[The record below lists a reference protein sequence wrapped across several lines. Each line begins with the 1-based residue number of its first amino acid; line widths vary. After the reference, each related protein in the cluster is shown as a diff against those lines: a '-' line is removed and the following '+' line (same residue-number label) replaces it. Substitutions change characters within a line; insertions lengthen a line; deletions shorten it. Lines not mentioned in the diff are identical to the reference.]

1 MMKWTT
7 IEYIKEHLRLDYDCE
22 SASLELYGD
31 SAEESILKLCNRTYE
46 DFIADYGCI
55 PTPIR
60 HATLILIAHSYDNRS
75 PRTAQQQY
83 TVSHSFE
90 LLVKPYIRL
99 AQAETSSTT
108 TIDTIVLGS
117 DFKLVLPVTIDDDDD
132 VTLSELDFTVEIINN
147 DQKDKSVTI
156 DSDDC
161 TVDDDENTIT
171 VVLNSEDLDIGLLMA
186 KITLS
191 IPDEDFSS
199 GIRRDVQKVNP
210 YTRIVG

>member
-1 MMKWTT
+1 MKWTT

-60 HATLILIAHSYDNRS
+60 HATLLLIAHSYDNRS
-75 PRTAQQQY
+75 PVTAQQQKA
-83 TVSHSFE
+83 VSHTFE
-90 LLVKPYIRL
+90 MLVKPYERL
-99 AQAETSSTT
+99 AQAGTSSTT

-147 DQKDKSVTI
+147 DQKDKSITI

-171 VVLNSEDLDIGLLMA
+171 VVLNSDDLDIGLLMA